1 MLKVPQVPQ
10 DLLVLQ
16 EPLVLLALLVQL
28 EIQAQLEHKEQQDLL
43 DLLVMPPLSQVRLA
57 PQVQQEP
64 LQQSLAQREP
74 QVLLAR

>member
-28 EIQAQLEHKEQQDLL
+28 EIQA
-43 DLLVMPPLSQVRLA
+43 
-57 PQVQQEP
+57 PQVQQVPP
-64 LQQSLAQREP
+64 LQLLALREP
-74 QVLLAR
+74 QVPLLP